1 MILISVLYQNAATSL
16 TLEPNLQGL
25 ISSEI
30 NDRTLVRQQNTKN
43 IKQAPN
49 SMQDCL
55 GWFFEL
61 VLNICM
67 KIATTNMQ
75 TAKSCKK
82 KETYMVVCMQ
92 LCTNFMCIND

>member
-1 MILISVLYQNAATSL
+1 
-16 TLEPNLQGL
+16 
-25 ISSEI
+25 
-30 NDRTLVRQQNTKN
+30 
-43 IKQAPN
+43 
-49 SMQDCL
+49 MQDCL

-82 KETYMVVCMQ
+82 GNLHGRVCVVVYQ
-92 LCTNFMCIND
+92 FYVHK